1 MAKKYEHLE
10 KLREKIAS
18 RVASKKVSSTLAS
31 LWLEF
36 DSCLEQF
43 IPSCS
48 ENDKVIKK
56 LKQIQAKIRDTIN
69 SEESVD
75 V

>member
-1 MAKKYEHLE
+1 MGKKYEHLE

-18 RVASKKVSSTLAS
+18 RAASKKVSSALAS

-43 IPSCS
+43 KPSCR
-48 ENDKVIKK
+48 ENDEVIKK
-56 LKQIQAKIRDTIN
+56 LKQIQSKIRETIN
-69 SEESVD
+69 SEENTD